1 MEKKLIQSKTYSD
14 RFKYKK
20 KYEDLFTGGYY
31 MRDIYGKNRKT
42 RGGYG
47 DGGGIRRLLKPIKQ
61 FVDENPGCMLL
72 EYGCGR
78 SVHWHT
84 KVKIYKRELTGKFIP
99 DNAKHQEV
107 PNKEK
112 ITMCEYLG
120 PNLGGFYRYD
130 PFHPIYKVRP
140 PSQADAVIVCDV
152 LEHIPIEEL
161 PDVLKDIKKHTRV
174 GGEVFI
180 TIPANPAKC
189 TFMDGENMHCTLM
202 SREEWKNILTKNIR
216 RKLQIKYT
224 R

>member
-1 MEKKLIQSKTYSD
+1 MTYSD
-14 RFKYKK
+14 RFKYKE
-20 KYEDLFTGGYY
+20 KYEDIFTGGYY

-42 RGGYG
+42 KGGYG
-47 DGGGIRRLLKPIKQ
+47 DGGGVQRLLRPIKQ
-61 FVDENPGCMLL
+61 FVDKNPGCMLL
-72 EYGCGR
+72 EYGCGK

-84 KVKIYKRELTGKFIP
+84 KVKIHGP
-99 DNAKHQEV
+99 D
-107 PNKEK
+107 KEK
-112 ITMCEYLG
+112 ITMCE
-120 PNLGGFYRYD
+120 
-130 PFHPIYKVRP
+130 
-140 PSQADAVIVCDV
+140 QADAVIVCDV

-224 R
+224 L

>member
-61 FVDENPGCMLL
+61 FVNENPGCMLL

-84 KVKIYKRELTGKFIP
+84 KVKIHGP
-99 DNAKHQEV
+99 D
-107 PNKEK
+107 KEY
-112 ITMCEYLG
+112 ITMCEHLG

-161 PDVLKDIKKHTRV
+161 PDVLKDIKKHTHID
-174 GGEVFI
+174 GTVFI
-180 TIPANPAKC
+180 TIPADPAKC

-202 SREEWKNILTKNIR
+202 SRKKWKNILTQNIR